1 MQTFDLLERLG
12 SKALGQLWCSKLP
25 TKYLIAKTLE
35 LNMGNGLSETHN
47 RFAHRVWGVGRILSG
62 ADLTGA
68 NLQGVD
74 PLRRDKYR
82 RLALLIAEVEKIEGG
97 DGDRQSA
104 IR

>member
-1 MQTFDLLERLG
+1 MF
-12 SKALGQLWCSKLP
+12 KAANA
-25 TKYLIAKTLE
+25 KYLIAKTLE

-47 RFAHRVWGVGRILSG
+47 RFAHRGLGCVEAQSFQGPTL
-62 ADLTGA
+62 AGA

-82 RLALLIAEVEKIEGG
+82 RLALLIAEVEKVEGG

>member
-1 MQTFDLLERLG
+1 MFE
-12 SKALGQLWCSKLP
+12 AANA
-25 TKYLIAKTLE
+25 KYLIAKTLE

-68 NLQGVD
+68 NLRGVD

>member
-1 MQTFDLLERLG
+1 M
-12 SKALGQLWCSKLP
+12 
-25 TKYLIAKTLE
+25 
-35 LNMGNGLSETHN
+35 
-47 RFAHRVWGVGRILSG
+47 WGAILSG

-97 DGDRQSA
+97 DGDRQSD